1 MDSADATGDVSKK
14 ENLALKIQQR
24 EEERLKELSKKR
36 EEQEKTNSKTENTQ
50 FFMETLTSG
59 VATIKRGLATAS
71 NQEKGSL
78 PAYFDSL
85 SLKLAEVQ
93 KFVTDSAMFLASYD
107 LAQKQQQLIDL
118 QSEIALCRSKLI
130 PKSKFAFRNRKK
142 QSTPAALMVV
152 GYGPGVG
159 AYGADVV
166 TQHRDEEVDE
176 DVIDVHQI
184 DDQHGGTQRT
194 CRLVHAHVVEHAHEG
209 RDFSQVRSRHRAVFL
224 HVFAVSDVHVAGE
237 RRQHDHDA
245 HERVERVLGR
255 LLQRRRHHGDGVV
268 VA

>member
-1 MDSADATGDVSKK
+1 MDSADAPGDVSKK
-14 ENLALKIQQR
+14 ENVALKIQQR

-71 NQEKGSL
+71 NQEKDSL
-78 PAYFDSL
+78 PAYFDLL

-118 QSEIALCRSKLI
+118 QSEIAQCRSKLI

-142 QSTPAALMVV
+142 QSAPAVSGSPV
-152 GYGPGVG
+152 PPTEKPGGLEKLSTANLAANEYRVSDLSNQTLKILPENVDNK
-159 AYGADVV
+159 DVV
-166 TQHRDEEVDE
+166 ISSVKECT
-176 DVIDVHQI
+176 
-184 DDQHGGTQRT
+184 
-194 CRLVHAHVVEHAHEG
+194 LN
-209 RDFSQVRSRHRAVFL
+209 
-224 HVFAVSDVHVAGE
+224 
-237 RRQHDHDA
+237 
-245 HERVERVLGR
+245 VLGAASAMHLTDLSNSSILAGPCSR
-255 LLQRRRHHGDGVV
+255 
-268 VA
+268 